1 MAATGARPTSAR
13 STFVKGY
20 DFVGHDR
27 HPNDVFGHGTHVA
40 GTIAQATNNGVGVT
54 AGIAYGAKIMPLR
67 VLDCEGLRATRWRSR
82 ARSATPPGAART

>member
-1 MAATGARPTSAR
+1 MAVLDSGVAYERRGRYRRAPDLRR

-40 GTIAQATNNGVGVT
+40 GTIAQATNNGS
-54 AGIAYGAKIMPLR
+54 APPGIAYRARIMPLR
-67 VLDCEGLRATRWRSR
+67 VLDWR
-82 ARSATPPGAART
+82 G